1 MEEEEKK
8 KLSEEQKS
16 MLLRSK
22 QRYEILDG
30 LRGVASLIVIIF
42 HFFEIYSLGNPSEQ
56 IINHGYLAVDFF
68 YVLSGFIL
76 GYAYDDRWNRM
87 SLWDFYKRRLIRL
100 HPMVIAGSLI
110 GACYYFLGEGSNC
123 PNIESVKPYYF
134 FLTIIMN
141 LLMIPTPVEMDI
153 RGWGETNSFNGP
165 NWTLSYEYLI
175 NILYSLVIRRLHT
188 IIIGILALL
197 SSLLLVNLALNFDI
211 FKVMQERES
220 NKYTV
225 IGGWSLTSCELYV
238 GFTRLFY
245 PFFAG
250 YLVYRLKL
258 KIKIPCSFIICSL
271 TLIIFLCF
279 PRVGSG
285 VFH

>member
-1 MEEEEKK
+1 MK
-8 KLSEEQKS
+8 
-16 MLLRSK
+16 
-22 QRYEILDG
+22 
-30 LRGVASLIVIIF
+30 
-42 HFFEIYSLGNPSEQ
+42 
-56 IINHGYLAVDFF
+56 INV
-68 YVLSGFIL
+68 SGFIL

-188 IIIGILALL
+188 IIIGILAY
-197 SSLLLVNLALNFDI
+197 F
-211 FKVMQERES
+211 FH
-220 NKYTV
+220 
-225 IGGWSLTSCELYV
+225 
-238 GFTRLFY
+238 LFY
-245 PFFAG
+245 LLFN
-250 YLVYRLKL
+250 V
-258 KIKIPCSFIICSL
+258 I
-271 TLIIFLCF
+271 
-279 PRVGSG
+279 
-285 VFH
+285 

>member
-1 MEEEEKK
+1 MEEDEKK
-8 KLSEEQKS
+8 NLSEENKK

-30 LRGVASLIVIIF
+30 LRGVAAILVIIF
-42 HFFEIYSLGNPSEQ
+42 HFFELYSFGNPSEQ

-134 FLTIIMN
+134 FLTIVMN

-238 GFTRLFY
+238 GFTRLF
-245 PFFAG
+245 
-250 YLVYRLKL
+250 LLD
-258 KIKIPCSFIICSL
+258 I
-271 TLIIFLCF
+271 
-279 PRVGSG
+279 
-285 VFH
+285 